1 MISNNLIGSSKAFCN
16 VLEDV
21 GMVAPLD
28 CAVLIQGETGT
39 GKEVVARSIH
49 DSGPRRDKP
58 FVVINC
64 AAIPSALL
72 ESELFGHEKGAFTG
86 AVAQT
91 TGKFLAAHGGT
102 LFLDEIGDMPL
113 ELQPKLLR
121 VLQEKQFERIG
132 SNRTTQVDV
141 RIVAATNLQLQ
152 EMIDN
157 KLFRA
162 DLYYRL
168 NVFPITLPALR
179 DRKDDISL
187 LVRYFVQRL
196 GERLGR
202 NVDQVPDELLGLL
215 RRYHWPGNIRELQN
229 FVERALVTSPGKALT
244 PRVSELRALLSSSRD
259 ETPVTLAD
267 AERAHIQRV
276 LGETNWKLGGRNGAA
291 ARLGVPR
298 TTLISRMQRL
308 GITRLPK
315 TFRRDRHV
323 SAIFSDE
330 SMAHSA
336 A

>member
-1 MISNNLIGSSKAFCN
+1 
-16 VLEDV
+16 
-21 GMVAPLD
+21 
-28 CAVLIQGETGT
+28 
-39 GKEVVARSIH
+39 
-49 DSGPRRDKP
+49 
-58 FVVINC
+58 
-64 AAIPSALL
+64 
-72 ESELFGHEKGAFTG
+72 
-86 AVAQT
+86 
-91 TGKFLAAHGGT
+91 
-102 LFLDEIGDMPL
+102 
-113 ELQPKLLR
+113 
-121 VLQEKQFERIG
+121 
-132 SNRTTQVDV
+132 
-141 RIVAATNLQLQ
+141 
-152 EMIDN
+152 MIDN

-202 NVDQVPDELLGLL
+202 NVDQVPDELLELL

-229 FVERALVTSPGKALT
+229 FVERALITSPDRALT